1 MNQFEVILLTAR
13 PAAGKSE
20 VIHYLKNEPAASRLQ
35 RFHIGEFEE
44 IDDFVYV
51 WETFVN
57 DDLLE
62 QLGQPRLLTDK
73 DYYFKGHFVW
83 NFYIKKMNIAYLR
96 KLAYTPDFFKKQTL
110 IMEFARGGDHAI
122 AEALSY
128 FEPEILKRAG
138 IFYLKVSYEESVR
151 KNRARRRIGQ
161 EDSIL
166 YHSLPDEK
174 MEFYYKT
181 NDWEKLTA
189 ADPDF
194 ITVNGIQVPCA
205 VLDNENDLT
214 TSGGKP
220 LGDALEQTFQHLWQL
235 KQKQLSTR
243 EK

>member
-151 KNRARRRIGQ
+151 KNRARRRVGQ

-194 ITVNGIQVPCA
+194 ITVNGIQVPYA

-243 EK
+243 GK